1 MKLSTYQQATTIK
14 ETVEQV
20 KVVSWFKWQYRA
32 LGNCLFAIPNGSV
45 LAGDKKQRAIQ
56 MARLKREG
64 VLPGV
69 ADLFLMVGRQGRHGL
84 FIEMKRKEGG
94 KLSLAQKNF
103 LTAAQNQGYQAV
115 VCAGADEAINVI
127 KDYLS

>member
-1 MKLSTYQQATTIK
+1 MKLSTYQQAKTSK
-14 ETVEQV
+14 ETVEQTT
-20 KVVSWFKWQYRA
+20 VVSWFRVQHRKIA
-32 LGNCLFAIPNGSV
+32 DCLFSIPNGSV
-45 LAGDKKQRAIQ
+45 LAGDKKQRAMQ

-69 ADLFLMVGRQGRHGL
+69 ADLFLMIAKQGHHGL
-84 FIEMKRKEGG
+84 FIEMKRKDGG

-103 LTAAQNQGYQAV
+103 LSAALNQGYQAV
-115 VCAGADEAINVI
+115 VCTGADEAINVI